1 MPKCSACV
9 KSKLT
14 ERRHYFIA
22 IVERQLHLESQ
33 EKRQVS
39 RKQLER
45 SEQRIPE
52 LKRLFVKICED
63 NANGKLSDEPFHM
76 MSQGYG
82 AEQKQLEAELVALRQ
97 EIEVQERQD
106 ENNDKS
112 KRKLHGS
119 RHAVP

>member
-1 MPKCSACV
+1 M
-9 KSKLT
+9 
-14 ERRHYFIA
+14 
-22 IVERQLHLESQ
+22 ERQLHLESQ

-52 LKRLFVKICED
+52 PKRLFVKICED

-76 MSQGYG
+76 MSQGYD

-97 EIEVQERQD
+97 EIEVQERQE
-106 ENNDKS
+106 ENNDKN